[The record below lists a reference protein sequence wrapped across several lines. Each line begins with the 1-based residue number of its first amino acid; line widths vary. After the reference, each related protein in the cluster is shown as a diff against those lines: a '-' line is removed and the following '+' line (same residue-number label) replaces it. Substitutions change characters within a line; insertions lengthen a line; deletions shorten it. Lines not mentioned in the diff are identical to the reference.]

1 MRVQNIQSKT
11 TFSSV
16 KNPIKAEKFIYKDGF
31 VIMREAEQSD
41 LIDVARDMKKW
52 MSQRF
57 RHEFCMGNDAK
68 HREAREMFRAVDKN
82 KWLNEIKQ
90 HLADMLKKDDKSSV
104 LVAKNQDNEL
114 VGYATMESMAKAEVP
129 TGIIE
134 NIHLDNK
141 YRDGDLGMH
150 LLEKIT
156 ATANNQFDE
165 VVAGSYSLGDRS
177 IYRKAGYKFIESEQY
192 RKFLFARYS
201 GIYTIDFWLKKKM

>member
-134 NIHLDNK
+134 NIHLNNK

-150 LLEKIT
+150 LLDKIT
-156 ATANNQFDE
+156 GTAKNQFDE
-165 VVAGSYSLGDRS
+165 VVAASYSLGDRNF
-177 IYRKAGYKFIESEQY
+177 YREAGYKFIDSEQY
-192 RKFLFARYS
+192 RNFLFSRYD
-201 GIYTIDFWLKKKM
+201 GIYFIGFWLKKKM